1 MQVLTGNEHLKF
13 DGMPINRLLS
23 DFWKWNSSD
32 LLNNTMRGAF
42 AEFIIATALDLDL
55 TTTHVDWESYDL
67 LWEDKKIEVKCSA
80 YLQSWYPKNQ
90 PDKYS
95 KIIFS
100 ISPAYDWIPDE
111 ARYDYD
117 NHKRHSNVYVFCH
130 YKSKERAPENPLN
143 LNNWDFYVLATYKI
157 DAIFGMQRSISLSGL
172 INRGKPTK
180 CDYAGIRDAI
190 EKEYQDYLQH
200 TKKQ

>member
-42 AEFIIATALDLDL
+42 AEFIVATALDLDL
-55 TTTHVDWESYDL
+55 TTTHIDWESYDL
-67 LWEDKKIEVKCSA
+67 RHGDEMIEVKCSA
-80 YLQSWYPKNQ
+80 YLQSWHPKDK
-90 PDKYS
+90 PDKFS

-100 ISPAYDWIPDE
+100 IAPAYEWLPDE
-111 ARYDYD
+111 ARYNYD

-130 YKSKERAPENPLN
+130 YKCKERAPENPLE
-143 LNNWDFYVLATYKI
+143 LKNWDFYVLATYKI
-157 DAIFGMQRSISLSGL
+157 DAAFGSQRSISLSGL

-180 CDYAGIRDAI
+180 CDYEGLRAAI
-190 EKEYQDYLQH
+190 AKEYKDYIENRY
-200 TKKQ
+200 

>member
-1 MQVLTGNEHLKF
+1 
-13 DGMPINRLLS
+13 
-23 DFWKWNSSD
+23 
-32 LLNNTMRGAF
+32 MRGAF

-190 EKEYQDYLQH
+190 EKEYQDYLHHEQ
-200 TKKQ
+200 Q

>member
-42 AEFIIATALDLDL
+42 AEFIVATALDLDL
-55 TTTHVDWESYDL
+55 TTTHIDWESYDL
-67 LWEDKKIEVKCSA
+67 RHGDEMIEVKCSA
-80 YLQSWYPKNQ
+80 YLQSWHPKDK
-90 PDKYS
+90 PDKFS

-100 ISPAYDWIPDE
+100 IAPAYEWLPDE
-111 ARYDYD
+111 ARYNYD

-130 YKSKERAPENPLN
+130 YKCKERAPENPLE
-143 LNNWDFYVLATYKI
+143 LKNWDFYVLATYKI
-157 DAIFGMQRSISLSGL
+157 DAAFGSQRSISLSGL

-180 CDYAGIRDAI
+180 CDYEGLRAAI
-190 EKEYQDYLQH
+190 AKEYKDH
-200 TKKQ
+200 TEHRQ

>member
-42 AEFIIATALDLDL
+42 AEFIVATALDLDL
-55 TTTHVDWESYDL
+55 TTTHIDWESYDL
-67 LWEDKKIEVKCSA
+67 RHGDEMIEVKCSA
-80 YLQSWYPKNQ
+80 YLQSWHPKDK
-90 PDKYS
+90 PDKFS

-100 ISPAYDWIPDE
+100 IAPAYEWLPDE
-111 ARYDYD
+111 ARYNYE

-130 YKSKERAPENPLN
+130 YKCKERAPENPLE
-143 LNNWDFYVLATYKI
+143 LKNWDFYVLATYKI
-157 DAIFGMQRSISLSGL
+157 DAAFGSQRSISLSGL

-180 CDYAGIRDAI
+180 CDYEGLRAAI
-190 EKEYQDYLQH
+190 AKEYKDH
-200 TKKQ
+200 TEHRQ